1 MQALSSALSLLG
13 NRHESERSL
22 TKSAISE
29 NIRIETQTPENLS
42 ALSRDTQNANEQVNK
57 QDLQKVQ
64 ERQEMAQVIG
74 EISNNAISLATY
86 NEREKINRL
95 ELEKFQA
102 AEKLGDKRHT
112 DEGKQ
117 ILAGYDARI
126 NQIQENIDRT
136 YGIGSPNGMA
146 IRAVTAAL
154 QAAAQNDTNG
164 TIVALA
170 SPYLNQQIH
179 EMTKGDTAKD
189 KATNLIAHA
198 LLSAIEFQVTGKDPL
213 TGAVAGVTG
222 EVTAEIIA
230 QKLYEKSPK
239 ELTASEKENIST
251 LSQLA
256 GGLAGALTAK
266 VNGSTKQQG
275 GSFLTATAGAETAK
289 RAVEHN
295 FLSTLSQDR
304 RDVLEKKIKEGNAS
318 QKEIMEF
325 ISYEQDDH
333 TSDYLADKARNHP
346 EKMTDDEWS
355 RLDGYLQRYVSESLR
370 SGETPDEINRS
381 LKEIVSGNYIKGYGY
396 AYGLDDKYRSDL
408 PSRWTTKDRTD
419 KEIFYQELY
428 AKHIQNLN
436 TIENSFDVKAQRST
450 AEAALLL
457 GTGGGS
463 LLVKGVSKLEKVAD
477 QAFVSAIKAEN
488 QLNKTLPVVN
498 DALNKAYVNGQ
509 LTYADIVGKGVNGAR
524 GYVRNT
530 VKTMGEQKTEIVL
543 ANALAAGMAKSGSE
557 SYDYIINGKEM
568 NSDNLTKSGIDIF
581 YSTATGGVTS
591 GMPVLPAI
599 GLGVTVDWAKDNG
612 KYDVT
617 KTTGSAIVGSASDSF
632 FGRGVIAP
640 VVREIM
646 TNSFEKVY
654 DSYNGVSQ
662 DEKK

>member
-1 MQALSSALSLLG
+1 
-13 NRHESERSL
+13 
-22 TKSAISE
+22 
-29 NIRIETQTPENLS
+29 
-42 ALSRDTQNANEQVNK
+42 
-57 QDLQKVQ
+57 
-64 ERQEMAQVIG
+64 MA
-74 EISNNAISLATY
+74 
-86 NEREKINRL
+86 
-95 ELEKFQA
+95 
-102 AEKLGDKRHT
+102 
-112 DEGKQ
+112 
-117 ILAGYDARI
+117 
-126 NQIQENIDRT
+126 
-136 YGIGSPNGMA
+136 
-146 IRAVTAAL
+146 
-154 QAAAQNDTNG
+154 
-164 TIVALA
+164 
-170 SPYLNQQIH
+170 
-179 EMTKGDTAKD
+179 
-189 KATNLIAHA
+189 
-198 LLSAIEFQVTGKDPL
+198 
-213 TGAVAGVTG
+213 AGV
-222 EVTAEIIA
+222 
-230 QKLYEKSPK
+230 
-239 ELTASEKENIST
+239 AS
-251 LSQLA
+251 
-256 GGLAGALTAK
+256 GLTAK
-266 VNGSTKQQG
+266 GNRAEN
-275 GSFLTATAGAETAK
+275 LATISKGIIIAEN
-289 RAVEHN
+289 AVEHN

-304 RDVLEKKIKEGNAS
+304 RDTLEKKIKEGKAS

-346 EKMTDDEWS
+346 EQMTDDEWS

-370 SGETPDEINRS
+370 SRETPDEINRS
-381 LKEIVSGNYIKGYGY
+381 LRDIVSGNYIKGYGY
-396 AYGLDDKYRSDL
+396 AYALDDKYRSDL

-428 AKHIQNLN
+428 AKHIQNPN

-524 GYVRNT
+524 GYARNT
-530 VKTMGEQKTEIVL
+530 VKTMGEQKKEIVL
-543 ANALAAGMAKSGSE
+543 ANALAAGMTKSGSE

-568 NSDNLTKSGIDIF
+568 NSDNLTKLGIDIF

-599 GLGVTVDWAKDNG
+599 GLGVTVDWAKDNR

-640 VVREIM
+640 IVREIM